1 MEKKQAPK
9 RTQKKQNK
17 KVDNVEK
24 PVDKFYPKEKIEEF
38 KDKKITI
45 KLTKEIKLGQ
55 EVLIPFK
62 KIEQFGGEI
71 LGRIQCDKRLE
82 IYHSIWFDIE
92 NFIERNERYYVKGI
106 VESYKENH
114 NWEIRFSR
122 KNAYF
127 TININE
133 NVLEGIE

>member
-17 KVDNVEK
+17 KVDNVDK

-38 KDKKITI
+38 KNKKVTI
-45 KLTKEIKLGQ
+45 KVTKEIRLGQ

-71 LGRIQCDKRLE
+71 LGRIQCDKRVDS
-82 IYHSIWFDIE
+82 YFSIWFDIS
-92 NFIERNERYYVKGI
+92 NFIERNEKYYVKGI

-122 KNAYF
+122 KNSYF

-133 NVLEGIE
+133 NALERIE

>member
-62 KIEQFGGEI
+62 KIEQFGGEL

-82 IYHSIWFDIE
+82 TYHSIWFDIE

-122 KNAYF
+122 KNSYF

>member
-1 MEKKQAPK
+1 MEKKKQAPK
-9 RTQKKQNK
+9 KTQKKETVKKEIKKIVEKVDK
-17 KVDNVEK
+17 KVDK
-24 PVDKFYPKEKIEEF
+24 KEEIKIP
-38 KDKKITI
+38 IA
-45 KLTKEIKLGQ
+45 KEIRIGQ
-55 EVLIPFK
+55 EVLVPFK

-71 LGRIQCDKRLE
+71 LGRIQCDKRLDT
-82 IYHSIWFDIE
+82 YFSIWSDMD

-122 KNAYF
+122 KNSYF

-133 NVLEGIE
+133 NMLEGID

>member
-1 MEKKQAPK
+1 MEKKKVAPK
-9 RTQKKQNK
+9 KTQKKETIKKETK
-17 KVDNVEK
+17 KVEKVEK
-24 PVDKFYPKEKIEEF
+24 PVDKKEVK
-38 KDKKITI
+38 
-45 KLTKEIKLGQ
+45 KEIRLGQ
-55 EVLIPFK
+55 EVLVPFK

-82 IYHSIWFDIE
+82 TYFSIWFDMD

-106 VESYKENH
+106 VERYADNY

-133 NVLEGIE
+133 NMLEGIE

>member
-1 MEKKQAPK
+1 MEKKKQAPK
-9 RTQKKQNK
+9 KTQKKETVKKEIK
-17 KVDNVEK
+17 KVENVDK
-24 PVDKFYPKEKIEEF
+24 PVDKKVKVQV
-38 KDKKITI
+38 
-45 KLTKEIKLGQ
+45 TKEIRLGE
-55 EVLIPFK
+55 EVLVPFK

-71 LGRIQCDKRLE
+71 LGRIQCDKRLDT
-82 IYHSIWFDIE
+82 YFSIWFDMN

-106 VESYKENH
+106 VESYKDNH

-133 NVLEGIE
+133 NMLEGIE

>member
-17 KVDNVEK
+17 KVDNVDK
-24 PVDKFYPKEKIEEF
+24 PVDKFYPKEKIEEL
-38 KDKKITI
+38 KDKKVTI
-45 KLTKEIKLGQ
+45 KVTKEIRLGQ

-71 LGRIQCDKRLE
+71 LGRIQCDKRLDT
-82 IYHSIWFDIE
+82 YYSIWFDIE

-122 KNAYF
+122 KNSYF

>member
-1 MEKKQAPK
+1 MEKKKVAPK
-9 RTQKKQNK
+9 KTQKKETVKNEESKKQIKKVVEKVDK
-17 KVDNVEK
+17 KVDK
-24 PVDKFYPKEKIEEF
+24 KEEVKIA
-38 KDKKITI
+38 
-45 KLTKEIKLGQ
+45 KEIRIGQ
-55 EVLIPFK
+55 EVLVPFK

-82 IYHSIWFDIE
+82 SYFSIWFDMD
-92 NFIERNERYYVKGI
+92 NFIERNDKYYVKGM
-106 VESYKENH
+106 VERYIDGS

-133 NVLEGIE
+133 NMLEGIE

>member
-9 RTQKKQNK
+9 RSQKKQNK
-17 KVDNVEK
+17 KVDNVDK
-24 PVDKFYPKEKIEEF
+24 PVEK
-38 KDKKITI
+38 KVKVQV
-45 KLTKEIKLGQ
+45 TKEIRLGE

-82 IYHSIWFDIE
+82 TYHSIWFDIN

-133 NVLEGIE
+133 NMLEGID

>member
-1 MEKKQAPK
+1 M
-9 RTQKKQNK
+9 
-17 KVDNVEK
+17 
-24 PVDKFYPKEKIEEF
+24 
-38 KDKKITI
+38 DKKEV
-45 KLTKEIKLGQ
+45 KKEIRLGQ
-55 EVLIPFK
+55 EVLVPFK

-82 IYHSIWFDIE
+82 TYFSIWFDMD

-106 VESYKENH
+106 VERYADNY

-133 NVLEGIE
+133 NMLEGIE

>member
-1 MEKKQAPK
+1 MEKKKVAPK
-9 RTQKKQNK
+9 KTQKKETVKKETK
-17 KVDNVEK
+17 KVEKVEKVEK
-24 PVDKFYPKEKIEEF
+24 PVDKKEVK
-38 KDKKITI
+38 
-45 KLTKEIKLGQ
+45 KEIRIGQ

-82 IYHSIWFDIE
+82 TYFSIWFDMD
-92 NFIERNERYYVKGI
+92 NFVERNECYYVKGI
-106 VESYKENH
+106 VERYIDGS
-114 NWEIRFSR
+114 NWEIRFTR

-133 NVLEGIE
+133 NMLEGIE

>member
-17 KVDNVEK
+17 KVDNVDK
-24 PVDKFYPKEKIEEF
+24 PVDKFYPKEKIEEL
-38 KDKKITI
+38 KDKKVTI
-45 KLTKEIKLGQ
+45 KVTKEIRLGQ

-71 LGRIQCDKRLE
+71 LGRIQCDKRLDT
-82 IYHSIWFDIE
+82 YHSIWFDIE

-122 KNAYF
+122 KNSYF

>member
-1 MEKKQAPK
+1 MEKKKQAPK
-9 RTQKKQNK
+9 KTQKKETVKKEIK
-17 KVDNVEK
+17 KVENVDK
-24 PVDKFYPKEKIEEF
+24 PVDKKVKVQV
-38 KDKKITI
+38 
-45 KLTKEIKLGQ
+45 TKEIRLGQ
-55 EVLIPFK
+55 EVLVPFK

-82 IYHSIWFDIE
+82 TYFSIWFDMN

-106 VESYKENH
+106 VESYKDNH

-133 NVLEGIE
+133 NMLEGIE

>member
-1 MEKKQAPK
+1 M
-9 RTQKKQNK
+9 
-17 KVDNVEK
+17 DK
-24 PVDKFYPKEKIEEF
+24 PVDKKVKVQV
-38 KDKKITI
+38 
-45 KLTKEIKLGQ
+45 TKEIRLGQ
-55 EVLIPFK
+55 EVLVPFK

-71 LGRIQCDKRLE
+71 LGRIQCDKRLDT
-82 IYHSIWFDIE
+82 YFSIWFDIN
-92 NFIERNERYYVKGI
+92 NFVERNEKYYVKGI

-133 NVLEGIE
+133 NMLEGIE